1 MCTLEPK
8 IENKS
13 ITCIKSFKFV
23 MLSANHKRPSHVCAN
38 CQTWDGEAVRA
49 SNQPAA
55 KNMIT
60 GRRVMLNQGKQSI
73 RACDEKRLKTKE
85 EPSEAGQVGDRVARC
100 DAMIQPQRDDKHGGW
115 NTEERRFLK
124 MEQREREEGREYN

>member
-73 RACDEKRLKTKE
+73 RACDEKRLKK
-85 EPSEAGQVGDRVARC
+85 SQVR
-100 DAMIQPQRDDKHGGW
+100 RDKLEIGSPDV
-115 NTEERRFLK
+115 T
-124 MEQREREEGREYN
+124 Q